1 MREIKFRAWDTKTKK
16 MIFTGFHVMG
26 EVTCF
31 GLIDQYID
39 ENHCGAD
46 TSLDRWND
54 IKLMQYTGL
63 KDCKGKEIYEG
74 DILELK
80 AQGSGYAVL
89 NWVAVVEFGN
99 PNGEYN
105 WGWQLKP
112 IKGVGINPDILL
124 WVETEMPNVSCE
136 IIGNIYETPELLRG
150 ENG

>member
-1 MREIKFRAWDTKTKK
+1 MREIKFRIWNPLVKQMQDARENTPVMLGMDISGIYIPDTTLP
-16 MIFTGFHVMG
+16 V
-26 EVTCF
+26 
-31 GLIDQYID
+31 
-39 ENHCGAD
+39 
-46 TSLDRWND
+46 
-54 IKLMQYTGL
+54 MQYTGL

-136 IIGNIYETPELLRG
+136 VIGNIYQNHGLLER

>member
-1 MREIKFRAWDTKTKK
+1 MREIKFRALKSGCWYYLILKHPAGIAKALLK
-16 MIFTGFHVMG
+16 QWESG
-26 EVTCF
+26 EEVVFETPW
-31 GLIDQYID
+31 
-39 ENHCGAD
+39 
-46 TSLDRWND
+46 S
-54 IKLMQYTGL
+54 QYTGL
-63 KDCKGKEIYEG
+63 KDRNGVEIYEG
-74 DILELK
+74 DIVELK

-136 IIGNIYETPELLRG
+136 IIGNVYQNKELLQ
-150 ENG
+150 N

>member
-1 MREIKFRAWDTKTKK
+1 MREIKFRALKSGCWYYLILKHPAGIAKALLK
-16 MIFTGFHVMG
+16 QWESG
-26 EVTCF
+26 EEVVFETPW
-31 GLIDQYID
+31 
-39 ENHCGAD
+39 
-46 TSLDRWND
+46 S
-54 IKLMQYTGL
+54 QYTGL
-63 KDCKGKEIYEG
+63 KDKNGTEIYEG

-136 IIGNIYETPELLRG
+136 IIGNVYQNKELLQ
-150 ENG
+150 N

>member
-1 MREIKFRAWDTKTKK
+1 
-16 MIFTGFHVMG
+16 
-26 EVTCF
+26 
-31 GLIDQYID
+31 L
-39 ENHCGAD
+39 
-46 TSLDRWND
+46 
-54 IKLMQYTGL
+54 QYTGL

-74 DILELK
+74 DLLELK
-80 AQGSGYAVL
+80 AQESGYAAL

>member
-1 MREIKFRAWDTKTKK
+1 MKTLKFRFYDKTDKRMK
-16 MIFTGFHVMG
+16 YFDSIWNMPDPSYDSDDIQQFTG
-26 EVTCF
+26 
-31 GLIDQYID
+31 L
-39 ENHCGAD
+39 
-46 TSLDRWND
+46 LDKN
-54 IKLMQYTGL
+54 GV
-63 KDCKGKEIYEG
+63 EIYEG

-136 IIGNIYETPELLRG
+136 IIGNIYETHELLRG

>member
-1 MREIKFRAWDTKTKK
+1 MKTLKFRFYDKTDKRMK
-16 MIFTGFHVMG
+16 YFDSIWNMQDPSYDSDDIQQFTG
-26 EVTCF
+26 
-31 GLIDQYID
+31 L
-39 ENHCGAD
+39 
-46 TSLDRWND
+46 LDKN
-54 IKLMQYTGL
+54 GV
-63 KDCKGKEIYEG
+63 EIYEG

-136 IIGNIYETPELLRG
+136 VIGNIYENPELL
-150 ENG
+150 ESE

>member
-1 MREIKFRAWDTKTKK
+1 MKTLKFRFYDKTDKRMK
-16 MIFTGFHVMG
+16 YFDSIWNMPDPSYDSDDIQQFTG
-26 EVTCF
+26 
-31 GLIDQYID
+31 L
-39 ENHCGAD
+39 
-46 TSLDRWND
+46 LDKN
-54 IKLMQYTGL
+54 GV
-63 KDCKGKEIYEG
+63 EIYEG

-136 IIGNIYETPELLRG
+136 VTGNIYENKELL
-150 ENG
+150 ESE